1 MTIKNFEVKENDFV
15 ASGSEWQTAAD
26 NGYSGPAY
34 CFTYGLFG
42 TLYAKPGETVT
53 VSNLTVKD
61 VNVNLNGATETIG
74 GQKVAA
80 ISDMAGIIA
89 GYTQGNVT
97 FKISRWTAP
106 PWKAK
111 KVRSPAT
118 TALPPSS
125 ADAAALRR
133 MRRITIP
140 FSLRTAIFPIFPFT
154 ASAGLRRSS
163 ATSVWA
169 RIFPSKTVP

>member
-1 MTIKNFEVKENDFV
+1 M
-15 ASGSEWQTAAD
+15 ATAAD
-26 NGYSGPAY
+26 NGYSGAAY

-61 VNVNLNGATETIG
+61 VHMNLNGATETIG

-97 FKISRWTAP
+97 FKNITVDGSSVDGEKGESTAM
-106 PWKAK
+106 
-111 KVRSPAT
+111 

-125 ADAAALRR
+125 ADATAQRR
-133 MRRITIP
+133 TLRITTP
-140 FSLRTAIFPIFPFT
+140 CSSRTAIFRIFPFT
-154 ASAGLRRSS
+154 VSAGLRLS
-163 ATSVWA
+163 
-169 RIFPSKTVP
+169 

>member
-1 MTIKNFEVKENDFV
+1 MTIKNFE
-15 ASGSEWQTAAD
+15 SEGKRLRCVGFRWQTAAD

-80 ISDMAGIIA
+80 ISDMRAS
-89 GYTQGNVT
+89 
-97 FKISRWTAP
+97 SRAI
-106 PWKAK
+106 
-111 KVRSPAT
+111 RRAT
-118 TALPPSS
+118 
-125 ADAAALRR
+125 
-133 MRRITIP
+133 
-140 FSLRTAIFPIFPFT
+140 
-154 ASAGLRRSS
+154 
-163 ATSVWA
+163 
-169 RIFPSKTVP
+169 